1 MKNYQGMEFRQIA
14 YFVAVAEDLH
24 FRHAAERL
32 HIVQPALS
40 QQIARLEAELGV
52 TLLSRTKRTVALTA
66 AGQAFLKDA
75 RVLLELREQA
85 VETARRVGHGQAGSL
100 HAGFVGPAAYSVLR
114 WVIRVYRTSFPDVGL
129 TLDELPTGEQL
140 DRLAAGTLDLG
151 IVRLPV
157 NDERVTV
164 VPLVSEA
171 IIAVLPEGHRLSA
184 ESVVDVADLAGEPFI
199 IVSRAQEPTS
209 FDRCVSLCTRAG
221 FSPRVVQEGMQ
232 IRTIVEL
239 VAAGFGVS
247 LAPESLAQLRRPG
260 VVYRPV
266 ANPYGIRLETGL
278 AWRSEDVSP
287 TVEGFVQ
294 TAVDTVRA
302 GNS

>member
-1 MKNYQGMEFRQIA
+1 MEFRQIT
-14 YFVAVAEDLH
+14 YFVAVAEGLH

-52 TLLSRTKRTVALTA
+52 TLLSRTKRNVSLTP
-66 AGQAFLKDA
+66 AGRAFLKDA
-75 RVLLELREQA
+75 RVMLELRDQA
-85 VETARRVGHGQAGSL
+85 IDTARRVGQGQTGSL

-114 WVIRVYRTSFPDVGL
+114 NVIRSYRTSHPDVSL
-129 TLDELPTGEQL
+129 TLEELPTGEQL
-140 DRLAAGTLDLG
+140 DRLSAGTLDLG

-157 NDERVTV
+157 SDEGLTV
-164 VPLVSEA
+164 MPLVTEQ
-171 IIAVLPEGHRLSA
+171 IIVVLPEGHPLS
-184 ESVVDVADLAGEPFI
+184 EDTVVDAADLAAEPFI
-199 IVSRAQEPTS
+199 IVSRSQEPTA

-221 FSPRVVQEGMQ
+221 FSPRIVQEGMQ

-266 ANPYGIRLETGL
+266 KNSYDITLETGL
-278 AWRSEDVSP
+278 AWRSDDTSP
-287 TVEGFVQ
+287 AVEGFVQ
-294 TAVDTVRA
+294 TALDTALA
-302 GNS
+302 GGA

>member
-1 MKNYQGMEFRQIA
+1 MEFRQVA
-14 YFVAVAEDLH
+14 YFVTVAEELH

-52 TLLSRTKRTVALTA
+52 TLFSRTKRTVALTP
-66 AGQAFLKDA
+66 AGRAFLKDA

-85 VETARRVGHGQAGSL
+85 IDTARRVGRGQAGSL

-114 WVIRVYRTSFPDVGL
+114 TVIGAYRAHHPDVGL

-140 DRLAAGTLDLG
+140 DRLSAGTLDLG

-157 NDERVTV
+157 TADRLTIM
-164 VPLVSEA
+164 PLVSEPVV
-171 IIAVLPEGHRLSA
+171 AVLPEGHPLSGD
-184 ESVVDVADLAGEPFI
+184 EVVDVADLAGEPFI
-199 IVSRAQEPTS
+199 IVSRSQEPTA
-209 FDRCVSLCTRAG
+209 FDSYVSLCTRAG
-221 FSPRVVQEGMQ
+221 FSPRVVQEATQ

-247 LAPESLAQLRRPG
+247 LAPGSLAQLRRPG

-266 ANPYGIRLETGL
+266 TNPHGITLETGL
-278 AWRSEDVSP
+278 AWRSDDASP
-287 TVEGFVQ
+287 TVAGFVQ
-294 TAVDTVRA
+294 TALDTVGA
-302 GNS
+302 GGR

>member
-1 MKNYQGMEFRQIA
+1 MEFRQIT
-14 YFVAVAEDLH
+14 YFVAVAEELH

-52 TLLSRTKRTVALTA
+52 ALFARTKRNVSLTA
-66 AGQAFLKDA
+66 AGEALLKDA
-75 RVLLELREQA
+75 RVMLELREQA
-85 VETARRVGHGQAGSL
+85 IETTRRVGHGQAGSL

-114 WVIRVYRTSFPDVGL
+114 RVIGAYRASHPDVGL
-129 TLDELPTGEQL
+129 TLDELPTGEQI
-140 DRLAAGTLDLG
+140 DRLSAGTLDLG

-157 NDERVTV
+157 NDDRLTIM
-164 VPLVSEA
+164 PLVSESV
-171 IIAVLPEGHRLSA
+171 IVVLPEGHPLSA
-184 ESVVDVADLAGEPFI
+184 DTVVDVADLAAEPFI
-199 IVSRAQEPTS
+199 IVSRSQEPTA
-209 FDRCVSLCTRAG
+209 FDGYVSLCGHAG

-266 ANPYGIRLETGL
+266 KNTHGITLETGL
-278 AWRSEDVSP
+278 AWRSDDTSP
-287 TVEGFVQ
+287 AVEGFVR
-294 TAVDTVRA
+294 TALETVRA
-302 GNS
+302 ESV